1 MIDVK
6 RPRLLDN
13 TLHETAVLYP
23 LGLQLNLQTPGVST
37 AAMTL
42 APGDGPPA
50 MHAWVALYNANGFVG
65 YYRVTSPATDYTQ
78 QAVITLRHGIDC
90 LADAVL
96 AAQEDYNGTPAAL
109 LTRIM
114 NAQTTLVNGVKPWTL
129 GDCAATD
136 NIKIQLNY
144 PRLNDLL
151 ADIEEKLEGYIIEY
165 DQTVFPWVMHVH
177 AKPATVDSEF
187 RLNRNIMTIS
197 RTLNDNDLCTQLIL
211 SINSK
216 VTSGSGS
223 RTVTTTNTYIK
234 TYDNAA
240 AQAVWGIVQK
250 TADIDTG
257 DNLTVTTDAPVPST
271 PEADAWAAQFLAD
284 HAQPTVQ
291 IQISAQELKQITGDT
306 WDEAKLGHMCRVAMP
321 DYGETFT
328 ERVVNVTY
336 PDALGQPDTVN
347 VSLANQL
354 PRFSSSIAMLRKET
368 AGLARSGRSAGRA
381 AADAQ
386 ELEVWSQIV
395 KYQEDALDGTGI
407 IQLYESGIDMDAQ
420 GGVRIFSLAQGFQ
433 SNYAGIQVNN
443 QAITSEV
450 TRATAEEGTLSS
462 RITQNASD
470 ITLKVSKGDV
480 ATQLSVECGNV
491 HITGS
496 AGSANLQV
504 DGYVLAAD
512 LATDIADI
520 SLLNVQDLNTVGDA
534 SVGGDLTVYGDL
546 SVALANTLTCG
557 DVACGN
563 LDCDGIS
570 FGGGTTYTKVVTSWN
585 ISGNTLTLYSSDG
598 TSENFSKAGS
608 INVILKNSQTWKPA
622 YFTHGGWDVS
632 VTASGTNV
640 ASYTD
645 TVTVDGASAWA
656 AGWAEGYDDGVAEF
670 THATVT
676 PQGAA
681 ETVYYSD
688 PTNGTTYYT
697 RGSSFTVQG
706 ESTNVRTCGTVH
718 YYVRHASSE
727 TPTSAWYTRQSTQPA
742 SGTTYNTEYQAS
754 SATYYAAG
762 TTTRYAVGGTS
773 IKVSS
778 GTRYAAGT
786 PDSTT
791 YYTKNST

>member
-42 APGDGPPA
+42 APGDGTPA

-136 NIKIQLNY
+136 NIKMQLNY

-443 QAITSEV
+443 QAITAEV
-450 TRATAEEGTLSS
+450 SRATQEEGVL
-462 RITQNASD
+462 RGAINVEAGKITQIVSAVGSNGQVTAAS
-470 ITLKVSKGDV
+470 IV
-480 ATQLSVECGNV
+480 ASVN
-491 HITGS
+491 S
-496 AGSANLQV
+496 AGSSVVIDADHIDINGILSAQQFETA
-504 DGYVLAAD
+504 LASIDTLVGD
-512 LATDIADI
+512 LDVYG
-520 SLLNVQDLNTVGDA
+520 SVTVGGSLNIDGFKLNGSSLIS
-534 SVGGDLTVYGDL
+534 SVLTNAT
-546 SVALANTLTCG
+546 VANNTLT
-557 DVACGN
+557 
-563 LDCDGIS
+563 I
-570 FGGGTTYTKVVTSWN
+570 TK
-585 ISGNTLTLYSSDG
+585 SDG
-598 TSENFSKAGS
+598 TTVNFNKAGS

-670 THATVT
+670 TQATVT

-681 ETVYYSD
+681 ETVYYDD

-706 ESTNVRTCGTVH
+706 ESTTVRTCGTVH

-727 TPTSAWYTRQSTQPA
+727 KPTSAWYTRQSTQPA

-762 TTTRYAVGGTS
+762 TTTRYAVGSTS

>member
-42 APGDGPPA
+42 APGDGTPA

-96 AAQEDYNGTPAAL
+96 AAQEEYNGTPAAL

-136 NIKIQLNY
+136 NIKMQLNY

-177 AKPATVDSEF
+177 TKPATVDSEF

-240 AQAVWGIVQK
+240 AQAIWGIVQK

-328 ERVVNVTY
+328 ERVVSVNY

-381 AADAQ
+381 AANAQ

-420 GGVRIFSLAQGFQ
+420 GGVKIFSLAQGFQ

-443 QAITSEV
+443 QAITAEV
-450 TRATAEEGTLSS
+450 TRATAQEGILSTAIS
-462 RITQNASD
+462 AEAGKISQIVSAIGSNGQVTAASVVLAINAA
-470 ITLKVSKGDV
+470 GDSIFSVNAGVIELNGSTV
-480 ATQLSVECGNV
+480 ASSLQGEYVECDTLVADGIDCNGD
-491 HITGS
+491 IYADGDIRGATMTIGTSGTG
-496 AGSANLQV
+496 V
-504 DGYVLAAD
+504 D
-512 LATDIADI
+512 
-520 SLLNVQDLNTVGDA
+520 
-534 SVGGDLTVYGDL
+534 VGGNAI
-546 SVALANTLTCG
+546 S
-557 DVACGN
+557 
-563 LDCDGIS
+563 S
-570 FGGGTTYTKVVTSWN
+570 FGT
-585 ISGNTLTLYSSDG
+585 
-598 TSENFSKAGS
+598 A
-608 INVILKNSQTWKPA
+608 
-622 YFTHGGWDVS
+622 
-632 VTASGTNV
+632 TASGGTITIPTTTLDGSSGSSITFNV
-640 ASYTD
+640 ADTAYYQNHVGISSTGSWTWDSTD
-645 TVTVDGASAWA
+645 EVYYRTITARDGSDADIGLPTITTSVGNWVNNTCIVTVKGPGDHAI
-656 AGWAEGYDDGVAEF
+656 
-670 THATVT
+670 TTATVT
-676 PQGAA
+676 GQGGGSYEQGWDALVTAA
-681 ETVYYSD
+681 DSSSYVQYSGYNSVSSSL
-688 PTNGTTYYT
+688 TKSNGTIDGYIWLKDYSGTWQRRRHLTVSYPNDTYNKSVTLTYKGSVNGVYT
-697 RGSSFTVQG
+697 YTT
-706 ESTNVRTCGTVH
+706 STYVSGLTTNSRYTVH
-718 YYVRHASSE
+718 FNA
-727 TPTSAWYTRQSTQPA
+727 
-742 SGTTYNTEYQAS
+742 
-754 SATYYAAG
+754 
-762 TTTRYAVGGTS
+762 
-773 IKVSS
+773 
-778 GTRYAAGT
+778 
-786 PDSTT
+786 
-791 YYTKNST
+791 